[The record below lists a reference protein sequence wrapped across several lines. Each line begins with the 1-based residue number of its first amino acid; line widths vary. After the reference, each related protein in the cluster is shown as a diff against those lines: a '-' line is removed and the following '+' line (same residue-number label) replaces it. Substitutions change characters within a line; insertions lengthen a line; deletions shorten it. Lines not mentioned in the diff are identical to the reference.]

1 MLDKYILEK
10 AAQISYSQQ
19 ERSNIATTLGY
30 LKNIVNNE
38 PEFRE
43 PFLGGSYKRGTMVK
57 GISDVDVYFRYTGT
71 GNSQTALS
79 KLKICLS
86 QTYPN
91 SFIKQD
97 KPSILADFNKIP
109 INITPYKEDVY
120 GNMSL
125 PDRFLTN
132 WDYVKFGDLE
142 TTITTLKQKNPKYI
156 ELIKILKLWNKNY
169 NKRIKNFEIEKKVC
183 NLFLYSNIISSSIA
197 DWIWTFLSNNGY
209 QSDANKFFHLMKNN
223 YSDALLKSEWLRFI
237 DNK

>member
-10 AAQISYSQQ
+10 ANQISYSQQ
-19 ERSNIATTLGY
+19 ERSNIASTLSY

-38 PEFRE
+38 PDFRE

-71 GNSQTALS
+71 GNSQTALA
-79 KLKICLS
+79 KLKNSLT

-91 SFIKQD
+91 SIIKQD

-109 INITPYKEDVY
+109 INITPYKEDAY
-120 GNMSL
+120 SNMSI
-125 PDRFLTN
+125 PDRFLIN

-142 TTITTLKQKNPKYI
+142 TNITALRQKNPKLI

-183 NLFLYSNIISSSIA
+183 NLFLYSDSSSNSIA
-197 DWIWTFLSNNGY
+197 DWIWTFFSNNGF
-209 QSDANKFFHLMKNN
+209 QTDANKFFTLMKDN
-223 YSDALLKSEWLRFI
+223 YSDAVLKSEWLLFI

>member
-10 AAQISYSQQ
+10 ADQISYSQQ
-19 ERSNIATTLGY
+19 ERSNIATTLSY

-38 PEFRE
+38 PDFRE
-43 PFLGGSYKRGTMVK
+43 PFLGGSYKRRTMVK

-71 GNSQTALS
+71 GNSQTALA

-91 SFIKQD
+91 ALIKQD

-109 INITPYKEDVY
+109 INITPYKEDIY
-120 GNMSL
+120 GNMSI
-125 PDRFLTN
+125 PDRFLIN

-142 TTITTLKQKNPKYI
+142 TTITALRQKNLKYI

-169 NKRIKNFEIEKKVC
+169 NKGIKNFEIEKKVC
-183 NLFLYSNIISSSIA
+183 NLFLYSNIISNSIA

-209 QSDANKFFHLMKNN
+209 QPDANKFFHLMKNN
-223 YSDALLKSEWLRFI
+223 YSDAALKSEWLCFI